1 MKYINKIY
9 FKLLLTIILFL
20 ISIFII
26 NNQFISNFIWWF
38 PDLFGDLRTPV
49 RWLECA
55 NLGYNFY
62 EDSVTFM
69 ECAKREFNYGKIFF
83 QVPFSENLKFFYIRI
98 LPYLLIF
105 FSIYYIF
112 KIFDIKSFLSLI
124 IPVLV
129 VLNPST
135 FLLFSGANIDLL
147 IFIFLIF
154 TAYNRFFL
162 INWFI
167 YFFLTFVKIYPAV
180 LFLNIF
186 FENNRRSIKN
196 VLVIFITIIILSS
209 LYLYFNFSEYL
220 YFLNNLS
227 GAKAGYHYLF
237 SLKSFAKIL
246 KYIIDFNY
254 ILLLFFTYSIF
265 IYLIVKIYKTI
276 NDNFDKKSFKN
287 DFYYC
292 LEFRLFIISSYI
304 SIISFIFFSNFFHR
318 EIFLVGTIP
327 LILKLDVQN
336 KIFSIRLILILYLIK
351 IIFSY
356 IYSFFNVH
364 DGLIYINN
372 QRVFSDYFLI
382 IISIKSF
389 IDYILMA
396 MITALSVYQTKLF
409 YNYLKIKDEIKF

>member
-154 TAYNRFFL
+154 TAYNRFFI

-196 VLVIFITIIILSS
+196 VIVIFITIIILSS

>member
-1 MKYINKIY
+1 
-9 FKLLLTIILFL
+9 
-20 ISIFII
+20 
-26 NNQFISNFIWWF
+26 
-38 PDLFGDLRTPV
+38 
-49 RWLECA
+49 
-55 NLGYNFY
+55 
-62 EDSVTFM
+62 M

-154 TAYNRFFL
+154 TAYNRFFI

-196 VLVIFITIIILSS
+196 VIVIFITIIILSS

>member
-154 TAYNRFFL
+154 TAYNRFFI

>member
-154 TAYNRFFL
+154 TAYNRFFI

-196 VLVIFITIIILSS
+196 VIVIFITIIILSS

-246 KYIIDFNY
+246 KYIVDFNY

-276 NDNFDKKSFKN
+276 NDNFDKKSFQN

-292 LEFRLFIISSYI
+292 LEFKLFIISSYI

-327 LILKLDVQN
+327 LILKLNVQN
-336 KIFSIRLILILYLIK
+336 KIFSIKLILILYLIK

-389 IDYILMA
+389 IDYIFMA